1 MEKMYKEFDE
11 KIEAV
16 AIYTRVSTEEQATGG
31 FSLDA
36 QLDKLRNVCKAK
48 EWKISGEYV
57 DGGYSGRNTRR
68 PAYQKMMEEIN
79 LWDGILILKMDRIHR
94 SVKNALGMFELL
106 EKQGK
111 HFISFSENIDT
122 STAMGRA
129 MMTITLVFAQLES
142 EQIGER
148 VSIGLLQKVKNSKQF
163 MGHKTPFGYGWDSDK
178 ESFIPIKKELD
189 LVKSVFQ
196 MYVDGFSMRQIAK
209 KIGKANTTVKYYL
222 HNCFYA
228 GIERWC
234 NHFRKIPNLD
244 PIISIETFNKVQQL
258 LRDRCLSHR
267 SYEPM
272 IIKDVESFKIDSSK
286 VKLIP
291 VINRA
296 KHNYNF

>member
-1 MEKMYKEFDE
+1 MVVTPAGPCTK
-11 KIEAV
+11 
-16 AIYTRVSTEEQATGG
+16 RC
-31 FSLDA
+31 
-36 QLDKLRNVCKAK
+36 LRIIAK
-48 EWKISGEYV
+48 
-57 DGGYSGRNTRR
+57 
-68 PAYQKMMEEIN
+68 
-79 LWDGILILKMDRIHR
+79 WDGILILKMDRIHR
-94 SVKNALGMFELL
+94 SVKNALAMFELL

-148 VSIGLLQKVKNSKQF
+148 VSFGLLQKVKESKEF
-163 MGHKTPFGYGWDSDK
+163 MGHRTPFGYSWDAK
-178 ESFIPIKKELD
+178 KQRFIPKPEELD

-196 MYVDGFSMRQIAK
+196 MYLDGFTMRQIGSK
-209 KIGKANTTVKYYL
+209 TGKANTTVKYFL

-228 GIERWC
+228 GLERWC
-234 NHFRKIPNLD
+234 NHFRKIPNLE
-244 PIISIETFNKVQQL
+244 PVISVDTFNQVQQL

-267 SYEPM
+267 KYEPM
-272 IIKDVESFKIDSSK
+272 LVKDDVDSFKIDSQK

>member
-1 MEKMYKEFDE
+1 MIIEKTEIHKV
-11 KIEAV
+11 AV
-16 AIYTRVSTEEQATGG
+16 YTRVSTEEQATGG

-36 QLDKLRNVCKAK
+36 QLDRLRSVCKAK
-48 EWKISGEYV
+48 EWAIAGEYV

-68 PAYQKMMEEIN
+68 PAYQQMFEEIN
-79 LWDGILILKMDRIHR
+79 NWDGILILKMDRIHR
-94 SVKNALGMFELL
+94 SVKNALAMFEQL

-148 VSIGLLQKVKNSKQF
+148 VSFGLLQKVKESKEF
-163 MGHKTPFGYGWDSDK
+163 MGHKTPFGYDWDSK
-178 ESFIPIKKELD
+178 KHRFIPIQKELD
-189 LVKSVFQ
+189 LIKSVFQ
-196 MYVDGFSMRQIAK
+196 MYLDGFSMRQISK
-209 KIGKANTTVKYYL
+209 KTGKANTTVKYYL

-228 GIERWC
+228 GLERWC
-234 NHFRKIPNLD
+234 NHFRKIPDLE
-244 PIISIETFNKVQQL
+244 PVVSIDIFNQVQQL

-267 SYEPM
+267 FYEPM
-272 IIKDVESFKIDSSK
+272 LIKDDVDHFKIDAQK

>member
-1 MEKMYKEFDE
+1 MIREKEEIK
-11 KIEAV
+11 AV

-36 QLDKLRNVCKAK
+36 QLDRLRSVCKAK
-48 EWKISGEYV
+48 EWNIAGEYV

-68 PAYQKMMEEIN
+68 PAYQKMFEEIN

-94 SVKNALGMFELL
+94 SVKNALAMFEQL
-106 EKQGK
+106 EKQNK

-148 VSIGLLQKVKNSKQF
+148 VSFGLLQKVKESKQF
-163 MGHKTPFGYGWDSDK
+163 MGHKTPFGYEWNLK
-178 ESFIPIKKELD
+178 KNKFIPIPAELD
-189 LVKSVFQ
+189 IVKKVFQ
-196 MYVDGFSMRQIAK
+196 MYIDGFTMRQIGK
-209 KIGKANTTVKYYL
+209 KVGKANTTVKYYL

-228 GIERWC
+228 GLERWC
-234 NHFRKIPNLD
+234 NHFRKIPDLE

-267 SYEPM
+267 NYEPM
-272 IIKDVESFKIDSSK
+272 LIKDVESFKIDAQK